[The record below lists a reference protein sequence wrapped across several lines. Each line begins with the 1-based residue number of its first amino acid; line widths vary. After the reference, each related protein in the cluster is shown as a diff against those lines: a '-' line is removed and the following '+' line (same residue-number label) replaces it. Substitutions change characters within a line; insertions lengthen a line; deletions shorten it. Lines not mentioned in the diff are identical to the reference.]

1 MVNYIKWG
9 STCFILVGI
18 LLTNLNIYPLNIFVH
33 GTGAIGWTAVGYL
46 TADRAIL
53 TNFGLQIPLSIVRNI
68 YLLT

>member
-9 STCFILVGI
+9 STCFILVGN

-33 GTGAIGWTAVGYL
+33 GTGAIGWTAVGYM

-53 TNFGLQIPLSIVRNI
+53 TNFGLQIPLFIVGNI

>member
-33 GTGAIGWTAVGYL
+33 GTGAIGWTAVGYM
-46 TADRAIL
+46 TADRAISVSYTHL
-53 TNFGLQIPLSIVRNI
+53 TLP
-68 YLLT
+68 TKA

>member
-33 GTGAIGWTAVGYL
+33 GTGAIGWTAVGYMTCL
-46 TADRAIL
+46 LYTSDAADE
-53 TNFGLQIPLSIVRNI
+53 
-68 YLLT
+68 

>member
-18 LLTNLNIYPLNIFVH
+18 LLT
-33 GTGAIGWTAVGYL
+33 AVGYM

-53 TNFGLQIPLSIVRNI
+53 TNFGLQIPLFIVGNI